1 VAVDFS
7 FADKIVV
14 PKIFNKLSAENKNEN
29 QRVVRMQSKNKES
42 KSFAIK
48 LPNLVSQD
56 GTTKRSKDKDLYK
69 NVYY

>member
-1 VAVDFS
+1 
-7 FADKIVV
+7 
-14 PKIFNKLSAENKNEN
+14 
-29 QRVVRMQSKNKES
+29 MQSKNKES

-69 NVYY
+69 NVYYQLKDIYTNPEILDKDKLDQIGFLLINR